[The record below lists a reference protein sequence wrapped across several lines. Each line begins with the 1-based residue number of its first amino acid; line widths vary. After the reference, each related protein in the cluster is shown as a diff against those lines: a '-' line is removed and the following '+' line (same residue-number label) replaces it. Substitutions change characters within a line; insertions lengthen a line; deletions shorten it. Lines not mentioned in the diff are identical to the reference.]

1 MSWTTSVVRG
11 VVVSISEWKAEG
23 FLAGVGQVLIITTHT
38 FRLWI
43 AVGSCMTKTL
53 ATKTLDSLFVYSRLF
68 DFGFSVEQGFK
79 IKIFFVE
86 GRFQIDKN
94 RGRGDLV
101 LFWITAQNESGDW
114 VESFTPFIELLQE
127 NCSPFVTSL
136 IVLQNALKSFTIR
149 MKI

>member
-11 VVVSISEWKAEG
+11 VVASISGWKVEG
-23 FLAGVGQVLIITTHT
+23 FLAGIGQVLFTTTHT

-53 ATKTLDSLFVYSRLF
+53 ATKTLDSLFVYSSLF

-79 IKIFFVE
+79 IKFFFIE

-94 RGRGDLV
+94 GGERRFGTV
-101 LFWITAQNESGDW
+101 LDNVCYSSWS
-114 VESFTPFIELLQE
+114 
-127 NCSPFVTSL
+127 VT
-136 IVLQNALKSFTIR
+136 R
-149 MKI
+149 